1 MFQFLE
7 NGESG
12 SPGLHV
18 MQSVGERR
26 SEEEPAM
33 ILLQLMAEITV
44 QEISCM
50 SMSVCHATET
60 KTVQV
65 KDL

>member
-26 SEEEPAM
+26 SEEGPAM
-33 ILLQLMAEITV
+33 ILLQGMAEITV
-44 QEISCM
+44 QET
-50 SMSVCHATET
+50 SMSVCLATER

-65 KDL
+65 NDS

>member
-1 MFQFLE
+1 MFKFLE
-7 NGESG
+7 SGESG

-26 SEEEPAM
+26 SEEGPAM
-33 ILLQLMAEITV
+33 ILLQGMAEITV
-44 QEISCM
+44 LET
-50 SMSVCHATET
+50 SMSVCLATET

-65 KDL
+65 FSEF

>member
-26 SEEEPAM
+26 SEEGPAM
-33 ILLQLMAEITV
+33 ILLQGMAEITV
-44 QEISCM
+44 QET
-50 SMSVCHATET
+50 SMSVCHATER